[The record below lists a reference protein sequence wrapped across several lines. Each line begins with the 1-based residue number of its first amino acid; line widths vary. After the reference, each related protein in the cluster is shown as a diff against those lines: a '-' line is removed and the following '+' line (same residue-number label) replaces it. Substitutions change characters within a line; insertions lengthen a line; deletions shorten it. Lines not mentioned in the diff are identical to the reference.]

1 LAGAVIDLGDE
12 VETLYRDSIDRSRVG
27 HWLSAHELV
36 ARYVAPNPMSVW
48 AQATKGAGALPL
60 DGPPKELVNLVLPD
74 EFPLN
79 VFFDALRR
87 KLSDVIASTKGI
99 RS

>member
-1 LAGAVIDLGDE
+1 
-12 VETLYRDSIDRSRVG
+12 
-27 HWLSAHELV
+27 
-36 ARYVAPNPMSVW
+36 VW